1 MSHLLSIRRY
11 SHRILIA
18 LAALSC
24 GGAAHAQ
31 TLADSEPRAERA
43 VRASAV
49 IESAS
54 TQEQPDEERIFRF
67 NRDIVRIGQNFTLR
81 ERESVREIR
90 SGLADITIAGQ
101 VDDDVAV
108 IVGSLHLM
116 STAKVGGSIVVVG
129 GTLTVDSG
137 ATVERDMVVIGGS
150 LSTTGEFSP
159 GGQQVL
165 IGNLAVAH
173 TLQAFVPW
181 IMRGLLFGRPLVPDI
196 AWIWAVV
203 AIFFF
208 VYVMVNALFANPVR
222 VVAEAVSARPLSSFL
237 LGLLVL
243 VLAIPAIAILAAT
256 VVGILVVPFV
266 LCGLVIAGLIGKAG
280 VMRATG
286 RSVVPEE
293 EDAGRVRAIVSLAI
307 GFAVL
312 TIAYMIPVLGF
323 ITWAIAG
330 AIGLGGATTAF
341 RGALRREHPPRVR
354 PPVPAEPAATG
365 EPLAA
370 GAPAAAYAASAPV
383 SAFVPETSAPVDA
396 AMGASLPP
404 PPPSFTVP
412 TDLAVYP
419 RASFLDRVAAF
430 ALDAVLV
437 AIAVNLL
444 DLSRHDGWFPLLL
457 VAYHIAFWAWRGTT
471 LGGIVVGLRV
481 IRVQGTDLRFPDALV
496 RGLSGIFSIAALGI
510 GCFWMLQDPEKQM
523 WHDKIAGTLVV
534 KVPRHLV
541 LP

>member
-1 MSHLLSIRRY
+1 MSHLLLIRQHWLRA
-11 SHRILIA
+11 LIA
-18 LAALSC
+18 LVALSC
-24 GGAAHAQ
+24 GAAASAQ
-31 TLADSEPRAERA
+31 PLTESRARTPRA
-43 VRASAV
+43 VRASAI
-49 IESAS
+49 IEAAVP
-54 TQEQPDEERIFRF
+54 QERPDDSRIFRF
-67 NRDIVRIGQNFTLR
+67 GRSIVRVGQNFTLGDS
-81 ERESVREIR
+81 ESVREIH

-101 VDDDVAV
+101 VDDDVVV

-116 STAKVGGSIVVVG
+116 STAKVGGSVLVVG

-137 ATVERDMVVIGGS
+137 ATVEQDIIVGGGS
-150 LSTTGEFSP
+150 LSTTGEFRP
-159 GGQQVL
+159 GGQQVV

-196 AWIWAVV
+196 AWMWAVV

-208 VYVMVNALFANPVR
+208 VYLMVNALFANPVR
-222 VVAEAVSARPLSSFL
+222 VVADAVTARPLSSFL

-243 VLAIPAIAILAAT
+243 VLTIPAIAILAAT
-256 VVGILVVPFV
+256 VVGIAVVPFV
-266 LCGLVIAGLIGKAG
+266 LCGLVIGALIGKAG

-286 RSVVPEE
+286 RSVVPED
-293 EDAGRVRAIVSLAI
+293 EDAGRVRAIVSIVI

-323 ITWAIAG
+323 ITWAITG
-330 AIGLGGATTAF
+330 AIGLGGAASAF
-341 RGALRREHPPRVR
+341 RGALRREQPPRVR
-354 PPVPAEPAATG
+354 PPLPVEPAPAVG
-365 EPLAA
+365 SIPQSAPEP
-370 GAPAAAYAASAPV
+370 AYAASAPV
-383 SAFVPETSAPVDA
+383 SAFVPEASAPIDA
-396 AMGASLPP
+396 SITGAV
-404 PPPSFTVP
+404 PPPSPAVP

-430 ALDAVLV
+430 AVDAVLV

-471 LGGIVVGLRV
+471 LGGIIVGLRV
-481 IRVQGTDLRFPDALV
+481 VRVQGTDLRFPDALV

>member
-1 MSHLLSIRRY
+1 MSHLLSIRQNSR
-11 SHRILIA
+11 RIVIA
-18 LAALSC
+18 LVALSW
-24 GGAAHAQ
+24 GAPAGAQ
-31 TLADSEPRAERA
+31 PFAESKLRPA
-43 VRASAV
+43 RVVRASAV
-49 IESAS
+49 VERGI

-67 NRDIVRIGQNFTLR
+67 NRPIVRVGQNFTLGQG
-81 ERESVREIR
+81 ESVREIH

-101 VDDDVAV
+101 VDDDVVV

-116 STAKVGGSIVVVG
+116 STAKVGGSVLVVG

-137 ATVERDMVVIGGS
+137 ATVDRDLLVMGGS
-150 LSTTGEFSP
+150 LSTTGEFTP
-159 GGQQVL
+159 GGEQVV

-208 VYVMVNALFANPVR
+208 IYVMVNALFANPVR
-222 VVAEAVSARPLSSFL
+222 VVADSVTARPLSSFL

-243 VLAIPAIAILAAT
+243 VLAVPAIVILAAT
-256 VVGILVVPFV
+256 VVGIAIVPFV
-266 LCGLVIAGLIGKAG
+266 LCGLVIGALIGKAG

-312 TIAYMIPVLGF
+312 TVAYMIPVLGF
-323 ITWAIAG
+323 ITWAITG
-330 AIGLGGATTAF
+330 AIGLGGAASAF

-354 PPVPAEPAATG
+354 PPLPVEPAPMA
-365 EPLAA
+365 ESVPA
-370 GAPAAAYAASAPV
+370 GAPEPAYAASA
-383 SAFVPETSAPVDA
+383 SAFVPATNGPVDA
-396 AMGASLPP
+396 ATGASQ
-404 PPPSFTVP
+404 PPPSVTVP

-430 ALDAVLV
+430 AVDAVLV

-496 RGLSGIFSIAALGI
+496 RGLSGIFSLAAVGI

>member
-1 MSHLLSIRRY
+1 MSHLLSIRQH
-11 SHRILIA
+11 SLRIVVA
-18 LAALSC
+18 LVALSW
-24 GGAAHAQ
+24 GAAAAAQ
-31 TLADSEPRAERA
+31 PLTESKPRAARV

-49 IESAS
+49 IERDV
-54 TQEQPDEERIFRF
+54 TQEQPDEVRIFRF
-67 NRDIVRIGQNFTLR
+67 NRDLVRIGQNFTLGQG
-81 ERESVREIR
+81 ESVREIH

-101 VDDDVAV
+101 VDDDVVV

-116 STAKVGGSIVVVG
+116 STAKVGGSVVVVG

-137 ATVERDMVVIGGS
+137 ATVERDLIVMGGS
-150 LSTTGEFSP
+150 LSTTGEFAP
-159 GGQQVL
+159 GGQQVVV
-165 IGNLAVAH
+165 GNLAVAH

-222 VVAEAVSARPLSSFL
+222 VVADSVTARPLSSFL

-256 VVGILVVPFV
+256 VVGIAVVPFV
-266 LCGLVIAGLIGKAG
+266 LCGLVIGALIGKAG

-293 EDAGRVRAIVSLAI
+293 EDAGRVRALVSLAI

-330 AIGLGGATTAF
+330 AIGLGGAASAF

-354 PPVPAEPAATG
+354 PPLPIEPAPMA
-365 EPLAA
+365 ESVPA
-370 GAPAAAYAASAPV
+370 GAPEPAYAASAPV
-383 SAFVPETSAPVDA
+383 NAFVPEPSVPVDA
-396 AMGASLPP
+396 GVGASLPP
-404 PPPSFTVP
+404 PSLTVP

-419 RASFLDRVAAF
+419 RATFLDRVAAF

-457 VAYHIAFWAWRGTT
+457 IAYHIAFWAWRGTT

-510 GCFWMLQDPEKQM
+510 GCFWMLHDPEKQM

>member
-1 MSHLLSIRRY
+1 MSYFPSISQTSRRIVITVAVLLSW
-11 SHRILIA
+11 A
-18 LAALSC
+18 TAA
-24 GGAAHAQ
+24 GAQ
-31 TLADSEPRAERA
+31 PRADSEPHAVRLARTALAVERA
-43 VRASAV
+43 L
-49 IESAS
+49 
-54 TQEQPDEERIFRF
+54 TQEQPEEERRFRF
-67 NRDIVRIGQNFTLR
+67 NRDIVRIGQNFTVR
-81 ERESVREIR
+81 EGESVGQIH

-101 VDDDVAV
+101 VEDDVV
-108 IVGSLHLM
+108 VVVGSLHLM
-116 STAKVGGSIVVVG
+116 STAKVGGSVVVVG

-137 ATVERDMVVIGGS
+137 AAIERDMVVMGGS
-150 LSTTGEFSP
+150 LSTTGEFAP
-159 GGQQVL
+159 GGQQVVV
-165 IGNLAVAH
+165 GNLAVAH

-196 AWIWAVV
+196 AWMWVVV

-208 VYVMVNALFANPVR
+208 IYLMVNALFANPVR
-222 VVAEAVSARPLSSFL
+222 VVADSVTARPLSSFL

-256 VVGILVVPFV
+256 VLGIAVVPFV
-266 LCGLVIAGLIGKAG
+266 LCGLVIGALIGKAG

-293 EDAGRVRAIVSLAI
+293 EDAGRVRALVSLAI

-323 ITWAIAG
+323 ITWAITG
-330 AIGLGGATTAF
+330 AIGMGGAASAF

-354 PPVPAEPAATG
+354 PPLPAEAAPMA
-365 EPLAA
+365 ESVAA
-370 GAPAAAYAASAPV
+370 GAREPAYAASAPV
-383 SAFVPETSAPVDA
+383 NAFVPETGAPVEA
-396 AMGASLPP
+396 GAGASLPP
-404 PPPSFTVP
+404 PSAAGPA
-412 TDLAVYP
+412 DLAVYP

-457 VAYHIAFWAWRGTT
+457 VAYHVAFWAWRGTT
-471 LGGIVVGLRV
+471 LGGIVIGLRV

>member
-1 MSHLLSIRRY
+1 MSHLLSIRQNWR
-11 SHRILIA
+11 RILIA
-18 LAALSC
+18 LVALSW
-24 GGAAHAQ
+24 GAPAGAQ
-31 TLADSEPRAERA
+31 PFAESKPRPARV

-49 IESAS
+49 VERSI
-54 TQEQPDEERIFRF
+54 TQEQSNEERIFRF
-67 NRDIVRIGQNFTLR
+67 NRPIIRVGQNFTLGQG
-81 ERESVREIR
+81 ESVREIH

-101 VDDDVAV
+101 VDDDVVV

-116 STAKVGGSIVVVG
+116 STAKVGGSVLVVG

-137 ATVERDMVVIGGS
+137 ATVDRDLLVMGGS
-150 LSTTGEFSP
+150 LSTTGEFTP
-159 GGQQVL
+159 GGEQVVV
-165 IGNLAVAH
+165 GNLAVAH

-208 VYVMVNALFANPVR
+208 IYVMVNALFANPVR
-222 VVAEAVSARPLSSFL
+222 VVADSVTARPLSSFL

-243 VLAIPAIAILAAT
+243 VLAVPAIAILAAT
-256 VVGILVVPFV
+256 VVGIAIVPFV
-266 LCGLVIAGLIGKAG
+266 LCGLVIGALIGKAG

-312 TIAYMIPVLGF
+312 TVAYMIPVLGF
-323 ITWAIAG
+323 ITWAITG
-330 AIGLGGATTAF
+330 AIGLGGAASAF

-354 PPVPAEPAATG
+354 PPLPVEPAPMA
-365 EPLAA
+365 ESVPA
-370 GAPAAAYAASAPV
+370 GAPEPAYAASAAA
-383 SAFVPETSAPVDA
+383 SAFVPETNAAVDA
-396 AMGASLPP
+396 ATGASLPP
-404 PPPSFTVP
+404 PSVTVP

-496 RGLSGIFSIAALGI
+496 RGLSGIFSLAALGI

>member
-1 MSHLLSIRRY
+1 
-11 SHRILIA
+11 
-18 LAALSC
+18 
-24 GGAAHAQ
+24 
-31 TLADSEPRAERA
+31 
-43 VRASAV
+43 
-49 IESAS
+49 
-54 TQEQPDEERIFRF
+54 
-67 NRDIVRIGQNFTLR
+67 
-81 ERESVREIR
+81 
-90 SGLADITIAGQ
+90 
-101 VDDDVAV
+101 
-108 IVGSLHLM
+108 
-116 STAKVGGSIVVVG
+116 VG

-137 ATVERDMVVIGGS
+137 ATVDRDLLVMGGS
-150 LSTTGEFSP
+150 LSTTGEFTP
-159 GGQQVL
+159 GGEQVV

-208 VYVMVNALFANPVR
+208 IYVMVNALFANPVR
-222 VVAEAVSARPLSSFL
+222 VVADSVTARPLSSFL

-243 VLAIPAIAILAAT
+243 VLAVPAIAILAAT
-256 VVGILVVPFV
+256 VVGIAIVPFV
-266 LCGLVIAGLIGKAG
+266 LCGLVIGALIGKAG

-312 TIAYMIPVLGF
+312 TVAYMIPVLGF
-323 ITWAIAG
+323 ITWAITG
-330 AIGLGGATTAF
+330 AIGLGGAASAF

-354 PPVPAEPAATG
+354 PPLPVEPAPMA
-365 EPLAA
+365 ESVPA
-370 GAPAAAYAASAPV
+370 GAPEPAYAASA
-383 SAFVPETSAPVDA
+383 SAFVPETNAPVDA
-396 AMGASLPP
+396 ATGASLPP
-404 PPPSFTVP
+404 PSVTVP

-430 ALDAVLV
+430 ALDAILV
-437 AIAVNLL
+437 AIAINLL
-444 DLSRHDGWFPLLL
+444 DLSRHDGWYPLLL

-496 RGLSGIFSIAALGI
+496 RGLSGIFSIAAVGI

>member
-1 MSHLLSIRRY
+1 MSHLLSIRQHSLRA
-11 SHRILIA
+11 LIA
-18 LAALSC
+18 LVALSW
-24 GGAAHAQ
+24 GAAAGAQ
-31 TLADSEPRAERA
+31 SLAESRVRTLRA
-43 VRASAV
+43 VTASAV
-49 IESAS
+49 IEPAVP
-54 TQEQPDEERIFRF
+54 QERPDDERIFRF
-67 NRDIVRIGQNFTLR
+67 GRSIVRVGQNFTLG
-81 ERESVREIR
+81 ENESVREIH
-90 SGLADITIAGQ
+90 SGLADISIAGQ
-101 VDDDVAV
+101 VDDDVVV

-116 STAKVGGSIVVVG
+116 STAKVGGSVLVVG

-137 ATVERDMVVIGGS
+137 ATVEQDIIVGGGS
-150 LSTTGEFSP
+150 LSTTGEFRP
-159 GGQQVL
+159 GGQQVV

-196 AWIWAVV
+196 AWMWAVV

-208 VYVMVNALFANPVR
+208 VYLMVNALFANPVR
-222 VVAEAVSARPLSSFL
+222 VVADAVTARPLSSFL

-243 VLAIPAIAILAAT
+243 VLTIPAIAILAAT
-256 VVGILVVPFV
+256 VVGIAVVPFV
-266 LCGLVIAGLIGKAG
+266 LCGLVIAALIGKAG

-286 RSVVPEE
+286 RSVVPEDQ
-293 EDAGRVRAIVSLAI
+293 DAGRVRAIVSIVI

-323 ITWAIAG
+323 ITWAITG
-330 AIGLGGATTAF
+330 AIGLGGAASAF

-354 PPVPAEPAATG
+354 TPLPVEPAPAVG
-365 EPLAA
+365 SIPQ
-370 GAPAAAYAASAPV
+370 GAPEPAYAASAPV
-383 SAFVPETSAPVDA
+383 SAFVPDASGPVDA
-396 AMGASLPP
+396 ATATPV
-404 PPPSFTVP
+404 PPSPAVP

-430 ALDAVLV
+430 AVDAVLV

-471 LGGIVVGLRV
+471 LGGIIVGLRV
-481 IRVQGTDLRFPDALV
+481 VRVQGTDLRFPDALV

>member
-1 MSHLLSIRRY
+1 MSHLLSIRQH
-11 SHRILIA
+11 SLRIVIA
-18 LAALSC
+18 LVALSW
-24 GGAAHAQ
+24 GAAAAAQ
-31 TLADSEPRAERA
+31 PLTESKPRAARV

-49 IESAS
+49 IERDV
-54 TQEQPDEERIFRF
+54 TQEQPDEVRIFRF
-67 NRDIVRIGQNFTLR
+67 NRDLVRIGQNFTLGQG
-81 ERESVREIR
+81 ESVREIH
-90 SGLADITIAGQ
+90 SGLADLTIAGQ
-101 VDDDVAV
+101 VDDDVVV

-116 STAKVGGSIVVVG
+116 STAKVGGSVVVVG

-137 ATVERDMVVIGGS
+137 ATVERDLIVMGGS
-150 LSTTGEFSP
+150 LSTTGEFAP
-159 GGQQVL
+159 GGQQVVV
-165 IGNLAVAH
+165 GNLAVAH

-222 VVAEAVSARPLSSFL
+222 VVADSVTARPLSSFL

-256 VVGILVVPFV
+256 VVGIAVVPFV
-266 LCGLVIAGLIGKAG
+266 LCGLVIGALIGKAG

-293 EDAGRVRAIVSLAI
+293 EDAGRVRALVSLAI

-330 AIGLGGATTAF
+330 AIGLGGAASAF

-354 PPVPAEPAATG
+354 PPLPIEPAPMA
-365 EPLAA
+365 ESVPA
-370 GAPAAAYAASAPV
+370 GAPEPAYAASAPV
-383 SAFVPETSAPVDA
+383 NAFVPEPSVPVDA
-396 AMGASLPP
+396 GVGASLPP
-404 PPPSFTVP
+404 PSLTVP

-419 RASFLDRVAAF
+419 RATFLDRVAAF

-457 VAYHIAFWAWRGTT
+457 IAYHIAFWAWRGTT

-510 GCFWMLQDPEKQM
+510 GCFWMLHDPEKQM

>member
-1 MSHLLSIRRY
+1 MSHLLLIRQHWLR
-11 SHRILIA
+11 A
-18 LAALSC
+18 LTALVALSC
-24 GGAAHAQ
+24 GAAASAQ
-31 TLADSEPRAERA
+31 PLTESRARTARA
-43 VRASAV
+43 VRAAAIIEAAV
-49 IESAS
+49 A
-54 TQEQPDEERIFRF
+54 QERPDDSRIFRF
-67 NRDIVRIGQNFTLR
+67 GRSIVRVGQNFTLGDS
-81 ERESVREIR
+81 ESVREIH

-101 VDDDVAV
+101 VDDDVVV

-116 STAKVGGSIVVVG
+116 STAKVGGSVLVVG

-137 ATVERDMVVIGGS
+137 ATVEQDIIVGGGS
-150 LSTTGEFSP
+150 LSTTGEFRP
-159 GGQQVL
+159 GGQQVV

-196 AWIWAVV
+196 AWMWAVV

-208 VYVMVNALFANPVR
+208 VYLMVNALFANPVR
-222 VVAEAVSARPLSSFL
+222 VVADAVTARPLSSFL

-243 VLAIPAIAILAAT
+243 VLTIPAIAILAAT
-256 VVGILVVPFV
+256 VVGIAVVPFV
-266 LCGLVIAGLIGKAG
+266 LCGLVIGALIGKAG

-286 RSVVPEE
+286 RSVVPED
-293 EDAGRVRAIVSLAI
+293 EDAGRVRAIVSIVI

-323 ITWAIAG
+323 ITWAITG
-330 AIGLGGATTAF
+330 AIGLGGAASAF
-341 RGALRREHPPRVR
+341 RGALRREQPPRVR
-354 PPVPAEPAATG
+354 PPLPVEPAPAVG
-365 EPLAA
+365 SIPQSAPEP
-370 GAPAAAYAASAPV
+370 AYAASAPV
-383 SAFVPETSAPVDA
+383 SAFVPEASAPIDA
-396 AMGASLPP
+396 SITGAV
-404 PPPSFTVP
+404 PPPSPAVP

-430 ALDAVLV
+430 AVDAVLV

-471 LGGIVVGLRV
+471 LGGIIVGLRV
-481 IRVQGTDLRFPDALV
+481 VRVQGTDLRFPDALV

>member
-1 MSHLLSIRRY
+1 MSHLLSIRQNSR
-11 SHRILIA
+11 RIVIA
-18 LAALSC
+18 LVALSW
-24 GGAAHAQ
+24 GAPAGAQ
-31 TLADSEPRAERA
+31 PFAESKLRPA
-43 VRASAV
+43 RVVRASAV
-49 IESAS
+49 VERGI

-67 NRDIVRIGQNFTLR
+67 NRPIVRVGQNFTLGQG
-81 ERESVREIR
+81 ESVREIH

-101 VDDDVAV
+101 VDDDVVV

-116 STAKVGGSIVVVG
+116 STAKVGGSVLVVG

-137 ATVERDMVVIGGS
+137 ATVDRDLLVMGGS
-150 LSTTGEFSP
+150 LSTTGEFTP
-159 GGQQVL
+159 GGEQVV

-208 VYVMVNALFANPVR
+208 IYVMVNALFANPVR
-222 VVAEAVSARPLSSFL
+222 VVADSVTARPLSSFL

-256 VVGILVVPFV
+256 VVGIAVVPFV
-266 LCGLVIAGLIGKAG
+266 LCGLVIGALIGKAG

-293 EDAGRVRAIVSLAI
+293 EDAGRVRALVSLAI

-330 AIGLGGATTAF
+330 AIGLGGAASAF

-354 PPVPAEPAATG
+354 PPLPIEPAPMA
-365 EPLAA
+365 ESVPA
-370 GAPAAAYAASAPV
+370 GAPEPAYAASAPV
-383 SAFVPETSAPVDA
+383 NAFVPEPSVPVDA
-396 AMGASLPP
+396 GVGASLPP
-404 PPPSFTVP
+404 PSLTVP

-419 RASFLDRVAAF
+419 RATFLDRVAAF

-457 VAYHIAFWAWRGTT
+457 IAYHIAFWAWRGTT

-510 GCFWMLQDPEKQM
+510 GCFWMLHDPEKQM

>member
-1 MSHLLSIRRY
+1 M
-11 SHRILIA
+11 A
-18 LAALSC
+18 VVALSWSAAA
-24 GGAAHAQ
+24 GAQPPAE
-31 TLADSEPRAERA
+31 SKPRVARV

-49 IESAS
+49 IESAAP
-54 TQEQPDEERIFRF
+54 QERPDEERIFRF
-67 NRDIVRIGQNFTLR
+67 NRPIIRVGQDFTLR
-81 ERESVREIR
+81 EGEAVREIH

-116 STAKVGGSIVVVG
+116 STAKVGGSVVVVG

-137 ATVERDMVVIGGS
+137 ATIDRDMIVLGGS
-150 LSTTGEFSP
+150 LSTTGDFSP
-159 GGQQVL
+159 GGQQVVV
-165 IGNLAVAH
+165 GNLAVAH

-181 IMRGLLFGRPLVPDI
+181 IMRGLLLGRPLVPDI
-196 AWIWAVV
+196 AWMWVVV

-222 VVAEAVSARPLSSFL
+222 IVADAVTTRPVSSFL

-256 VVGILVVPFV
+256 VVGIAVVPFV
-266 LCGLVIAGLIGKAG
+266 LCGLVIGALIGKAG

-286 RSVVPEE
+286 RSVVPED
-293 EDAGRVRAIVSLAI
+293 EDAGRVRALVSLAI

-312 TIAYMIPVLGF
+312 AIAYMIPVLGF
-323 ITWAIAG
+323 ITWAITG
-330 AIGLGGATTAF
+330 AIGLGGAATAF

-354 PPVPAEPAATG
+354 PPVPVEPAPMA
-365 EPLAA
+365 ESV
-370 GAPAAAYAASAPV
+370 PAAVSEPAYAVAAPVSTFVPEASAP
-383 SAFVPETSAPVDA
+383 ADA
-396 AMGASLPP
+396 AAA
-404 PPPSFTVP
+404 PPSSPATLP

-437 AIAVNLL
+437 AITVNLL

-471 LGGIVVGLRV
+471 LGGIIVGLRV
-481 IRVQGTDLRFPDALV
+481 IRVDGTDLRFPDALV
-496 RGLSGIFSIAALGI
+496 RGLSGIFSVAALGI
-510 GCFWMLQDPEKQM
+510 GCFWMLQDADKQM

>member
-1 MSHLLSIRRY
+1 MSHLLLIRQHWLR
-11 SHRILIA
+11 A
-18 LAALSC
+18 LTALVALSC
-24 GGAAHAQ
+24 GAAASAQ
-31 TLADSEPRAERA
+31 PLTESRARTARA
-43 VRASAV
+43 VRAAAIIEAAV
-49 IESAS
+49 A
-54 TQEQPDEERIFRF
+54 QERPDDSRIFRF
-67 NRDIVRIGQNFTLR
+67 GRSIVRVGQNFTLGDS
-81 ERESVREIR
+81 ESVREIH

-101 VDDDVAV
+101 VDDDVVV

-116 STAKVGGSIVVVG
+116 STAKVGGSVLVVG

-137 ATVERDMVVIGGS
+137 ATVEQDIIVGGGS
-150 LSTTGEFSP
+150 LSTTGEFRP
-159 GGQQVL
+159 GGQQGG

-196 AWIWAVV
+196 AWMWAVV

-208 VYVMVNALFANPVR
+208 VYLMVNALFANPVR
-222 VVAEAVSARPLSSFL
+222 VVADAVTARPLSSFL

-243 VLAIPAIAILAAT
+243 VLTIPAIAILAAT
-256 VVGILVVPFV
+256 VVGIAVVPFV
-266 LCGLVIAGLIGKAG
+266 LCGLVIGALIGKAG

-286 RSVVPEE
+286 RSVVPED
-293 EDAGRVRAIVSLAI
+293 EDAGRVRAIVSIVI

-323 ITWAIAG
+323 ITWAITG
-330 AIGLGGATTAF
+330 AIGLGGAASAF
-341 RGALRREHPPRVR
+341 RGALRREQPPRVR
-354 PPVPAEPAATG
+354 PPLPVEPAPAVG
-365 EPLAA
+365 SIPQSAPEP
-370 GAPAAAYAASAPV
+370 AYAASAPV
-383 SAFVPETSAPVDA
+383 SAFVPEASAPIDA
-396 AMGASLPP
+396 SITGAV
-404 PPPSFTVP
+404 PPPSPAVP

-430 ALDAVLV
+430 AVDAVLV

-471 LGGIVVGLRV
+471 LGGIIVGLRV

>member
-1 MSHLLSIRRY
+1 MSHLLSIRQHSLRA
-11 SHRILIA
+11 LIA
-18 LAALSC
+18 LVALSW
-24 GGAAHAQ
+24 GAAAGAQ
-31 TLADSEPRAERA
+31 SLTESRVRTPRA
-43 VRASAV
+43 VKASAV
-49 IESAS
+49 IEPAVP
-54 TQEQPDEERIFRF
+54 QERPDDERIFRF
-67 NRDIVRIGQNFTLR
+67 GRSIVRVGQNFTLG
-81 ERESVREIR
+81 ENESVREIH
-90 SGLADITIAGQ
+90 SGLADISIAGQ
-101 VDDDVAV
+101 VDDDVVV

-116 STAKVGGSIVVVG
+116 STAKVGGSVLVVG

-137 ATVERDMVVIGGS
+137 ATVEQDIIVGGGS
-150 LSTTGEFSP
+150 LSTTGEFRP
-159 GGQQVL
+159 GGQQVV

-196 AWIWAVV
+196 AWMWAVV

-208 VYVMVNALFANPVR
+208 VYLMVNALFANPVR
-222 VVAEAVSARPLSSFL
+222 VVADAVTARPLSSFL

-243 VLAIPAIAILAAT
+243 VLTIPAIAILAAT
-256 VVGILVVPFV
+256 VVGIAVVPFV
-266 LCGLVIAGLIGKAG
+266 LCGLVIAALIGKAG

-286 RSVVPEE
+286 RSVVPED
-293 EDAGRVRAIVSLAI
+293 EDAGRVRAIVSIVI

-323 ITWAIAG
+323 ITWAITG
-330 AIGLGGATTAF
+330 AIGLGGAATAF

-354 PPVPAEPAATG
+354 PPLPVEPAPAG
-365 EPLAA
+365 SIPQ
-370 GAPAAAYAASAPV
+370 GAPEPAYAASAPV
-383 SAFVPETSAPVDA
+383 SAFVPDAGGPVDA
-396 AMGASLPP
+396 ATATPV
-404 PPPSFTVP
+404 PPSPAVP

-430 ALDAVLV
+430 AVDAVLV

-471 LGGIVVGLRV
+471 LGGIIVGLRV
-481 IRVQGTDLRFPDALV
+481 VRVQGTDLRFPDALV

>member
-1 MSHLLSIRRY
+1 MSHILSIRQTPL
-11 SHRILIA
+11 RILIA
-18 LAALSC
+18 LVALSWC
-24 GGAAHAQ
+24 TPAAAQSFAEPKPHA
-31 TLADSEPRAERA
+31 ARV

-49 IESAS
+49 IERSV
-54 TQEQPDEERIFRF
+54 TQEQPDEPRIFRF
-67 NRDIVRIGQNFTLR
+67 NRDLVRIGQNFTLGQG
-81 ERESVREIR
+81 ESVREIH

-101 VDDDVAV
+101 VDDDVVV

-116 STAKVGGSIVVVG
+116 STARVGGSVVVVG

-137 ATVERDMVVIGGS
+137 ATVDRDLIVMGGS
-150 LSTTGEFSP
+150 LSTTGEFAP
-159 GGQQVL
+159 GGQQVVV
-165 IGNLAVAH
+165 GNLAVAH

-222 VVAEAVSARPLSSFL
+222 VVADAVTARPLSSFL

-243 VLAIPAIAILAAT
+243 VLAVPAIAILAAT
-256 VVGILVVPFV
+256 VVGIAVVPFV
-266 LCGLVIAGLIGKAG
+266 LCGLVIAALIGKAG

-293 EDAGRVRAIVSLAI
+293 EDAGRVRAIVSLTI

-323 ITWAIAG
+323 ITWAITG
-330 AIGLGGATTAF
+330 AIGMGGAASAF

-354 PPVPAEPAATG
+354 PPLSVEPAPTAEPAA
-365 EPLAA
+365 A
-370 GAPAAAYAASAPV
+370 GAPEAAYARSAPV
-383 SAFVPETSAPVDA
+383 SAFVSEPSAPVEA
-396 AMGASLPP
+396 AMGGSMPP
-404 PPPSFTVP
+404 AAVTVP

-430 ALDAVLV
+430 AVDAVLV
-437 AIAVNLL
+437 AIVVNLL
-444 DLSRHDGWFPLLL
+444 DLSRHDGWFPILL

-496 RGLSGIFSIAALGI
+496 RGLSGIFSIAAVGI

>member
-1 MSHLLSIRRY
+1 MSHLLLIRQHWLR
-11 SHRILIA
+11 A
-18 LAALSC
+18 LTALVALSC
-24 GGAAHAQ
+24 GAAASAQ
-31 TLADSEPRAERA
+31 PLTESRARTARA
-43 VRASAV
+43 VRAAAIIEAAV
-49 IESAS
+49 A
-54 TQEQPDEERIFRF
+54 QERPDDSRIFRF
-67 NRDIVRIGQNFTLR
+67 GRSIVRVGQNFTLGDS
-81 ERESVREIR
+81 ESVREIH

-101 VDDDVAV
+101 VDDDVVV

-116 STAKVGGSIVVVG
+116 STAKVGGSVLVVG

-137 ATVERDMVVIGGS
+137 ATVEQDIIVGGGS
-150 LSTTGEFSP
+150 LSTTGEFRP
-159 GGQQVL
+159 GGQQVV

-196 AWIWAVV
+196 AWMWAVV

-208 VYVMVNALFANPVR
+208 VYLMVNALFANPVR
-222 VVAEAVSARPLSSFL
+222 VVADAVTARPLSSFL

-243 VLAIPAIAILAAT
+243 VLTIPAIAILAAT
-256 VVGILVVPFV
+256 VVGIAVVPFV
-266 LCGLVIAGLIGKAG
+266 LCGLVIGALIGKAG

-286 RSVVPEE
+286 RSVVPED
-293 EDAGRVRAIVSLAI
+293 EDAGRVRAIVSIVI

-323 ITWAIAG
+323 ITWAITG
-330 AIGLGGATTAF
+330 AIGLGGAASAF
-341 RGALRREHPPRVR
+341 RGALRREQPPRVR
-354 PPVPAEPAATG
+354 PPLPVEPAPAVG
-365 EPLAA
+365 SIPQSAPEP
-370 GAPAAAYAASAPV
+370 AYAASAPV
-383 SAFVPETSAPVDA
+383 SAFVPEASAPIDA
-396 AMGASLPP
+396 SITGAV
-404 PPPSFTVP
+404 PPPSPAVP

-430 ALDAVLV
+430 AVDAVLV

-471 LGGIVVGLRV
+471 LGGIIVGLRV

>member
-1 MSHLLSIRRY
+1 MSHLLSIRQH
-11 SHRILIA
+11 SLRIVIA
-18 LAALSC
+18 LVALSW
-24 GGAAHAQ
+24 GAAAAAQ
-31 TLADSEPRAERA
+31 PLTESKPRAARV

-49 IESAS
+49 IERDV
-54 TQEQPDEERIFRF
+54 TQEQPDEVRIFRF
-67 NRDIVRIGQNFTLR
+67 NRDLVRIGQNFTLGQG
-81 ERESVREIR
+81 ESVREIH

-101 VDDDVAV
+101 VDDDVVV

-116 STAKVGGSIVVVG
+116 STAKVGGSVVVVG

-137 ATVERDMVVIGGS
+137 ATVERDLIVMGGS
-150 LSTTGEFSP
+150 LSTTGEFAP
-159 GGQQVL
+159 GGQQVVV
-165 IGNLAVAH
+165 GNLAVAH

-222 VVAEAVSARPLSSFL
+222 VVADSVTARPLSSFL

-256 VVGILVVPFV
+256 VVGIAVVPFV
-266 LCGLVIAGLIGKAG
+266 LCGLVIGALIGKAG

-293 EDAGRVRAIVSLAI
+293 EDAGRVRALVSLAI

-330 AIGLGGATTAF
+330 AIGLGGAASAF

-354 PPVPAEPAATG
+354 PPLPIEPAPMA
-365 EPLAA
+365 ESVPA
-370 GAPAAAYAASAPV
+370 GAPEPAYAASAPV
-383 SAFVPETSAPVDA
+383 NAFVPEPSVPVDA
-396 AMGASLPP
+396 GVGASLPP
-404 PPPSFTVP
+404 PSLTVP

-419 RASFLDRVAAF
+419 RATFLDRVAAF

-457 VAYHIAFWAWRGTT
+457 IAYHIAFWAWRGTT

-510 GCFWMLQDPEKQM
+510 GCFWMLHDPEKQM